1 MEPGHL
7 RRKNREMQSAF
18 SRTVVD
24 GNPSLKLQV
33 TLRLAPRQKLRGHIF
48 RGDDLA

>member
-1 MEPGHL
+1 M
-7 RRKNREMQSAF
+7 RRKNTETQSAF

-33 TLRLAPRQKLRGHIF
+33 TLRLAPCRKLHGQIF
-48 RGDDLA
+48 RGEEVWHGP